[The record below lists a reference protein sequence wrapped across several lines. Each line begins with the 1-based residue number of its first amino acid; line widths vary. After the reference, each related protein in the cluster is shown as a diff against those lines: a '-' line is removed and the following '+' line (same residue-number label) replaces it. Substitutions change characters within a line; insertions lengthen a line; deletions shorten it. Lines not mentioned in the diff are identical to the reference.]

1 MARLEGGIFGNFHG
15 RIGNTVYY
23 VRNGKQ
29 VARKLGKIEKPATPA
44 QQTCRQ
50 RLKVLSVFF
59 KPVKAFI
66 NAGFAKLVAG
76 TAAFPYNAAVKYN
89 LEQATVGAYPDVK
102 LNYAKIVLSKG
113 NLLPASNLLLNKEVD
128 GLRFTWENIGMDYQ
142 DRYHGVMILVYFPE
156 GPEALCML
164 NAGQR
169 QEGTVFLALDALRL
183 QKELHCY
190 LAFISEDRYEVS
202 NSQYVGFMEEIN

>member
-29 VARKLGKIEKPATPA
+29 LARKLGKIEKPATKA
-44 QQTCRQ
+44 QLTCRQ

-66 NAGFAKLVAG
+66 NLGFAKLVAG
-76 TAAFPYNAAVKYN
+76 TPAFAYNAAVKYN
-89 LEQATVGAYPDVK
+89 LEQATVGEYPDVQ
-102 LNYAKIVLSKG
+102 LDYSKIRVSKG
-113 NLLPASNLLLNKEVD
+113 NLLPAYNAVLNKEAA
-128 GLRFTWENIGMDYQ
+128 GLRFSWETTGMGYQ
-142 DRYHGVMILVYFPE
+142 DRYDAAMILVYFPE

-169 QEGTVFLALDALRL
+169 QEGTVFLALDELRL
-183 QKELHCY
+183 KKEAHCY
-190 LAFISEDRYEVS
+190 LAFISENRSEVS
-202 NSQYVGFMEEIN
+202 DSLYLGAVGKNN